1 MDKISD
7 LKSVVIDTL
16 DLNKAQ
22 DIVTIDLKD
31 KSSMADYM
39 IIASGTSS
47 RHIQSLSE
55 QVLEKL
61 KDNGIKNSKIEGKE
75 SNEWKLVDG
84 IDLIVHIFHPEKRKF
99 YELEKI
105 WSELIPKEKIII
117 WKKFNCFLQFFLP
130 QFYLIIFLSS
140 FVFSSSINS
149 AEIDIYKK
157 IDLFGEVLEKI
168 NKEYVDEIDQSESM
182 DSAINGLLQSLDPYS
197 AYMSPEI
204 FQEMQTE
211 TSGEFGG
218 LGIEV
223 SMEAGVVKV
232 ITPIDDTPASKAG
245 IKAGDYI
252 VKINDIQVQGKSLS
266 EAVDLM
272 RGLVGT
278 DIELTIRRRGVKKA
292 LTFTIT
298 REIIEVQSVKS
309 DLLENNIGY
318 IRLTSFNDNS
328 SDQIKKKIK
337 KLKENENL
345 KAFILDLRNNPG
357 GLLTQAI
364 KISDFFLENGEIV
377 STKSRKKSE
386 NRKWFAKKGDITD
399 GKPLLVLINYGSASA
414 SEIVAGALKDHKR
427 AIILGENSYGKGS
440 VQSIIP
446 LKNKGAIRLTI
457 AKYYL
462 PSGKSISEVGVR
474 PDIEVN
480 EEGEDFRIKTDT
492 DNQLNYAIKL
502 LNG

>member
-1 MDKISD
+1 MKKIQ
-7 LKSVVIDTL
+7 I
-16 DLNKAQ
+16 
-22 DIVTIDLKD
+22 
-31 KSSMADYM
+31 
-39 IIASGTSS
+39 
-47 RHIQSLSE
+47 
-55 QVLEKL
+55 
-61 KDNGIKNSKIEGKE
+61 
-75 SNEWKLVDG
+75 
-84 IDLIVHIFHPEKRKF
+84 
-99 YELEKI
+99 
-105 WSELIPKEKIII
+105 
-117 WKKFNCFLQFFLP
+117 
-130 QFYLIIFLSS
+130 YLIIFCTQFL
-140 FVFSSSINS
+140 FLEKVNS

-168 NKEYVDEIDQSESM
+168 NKEYVDEINQSESM

-197 AYMSPEI
+197 SYMSPEI
-204 FQEMQTE
+204 FEEMQTE

-272 RGLVGT
+272 RGPVGSG
-278 DIELTIRRRGVKKA
+278 IELTVRRRGAKKA
-292 LTFTIT
+292 LTFNVV
-298 REIIEVQSVKS
+298 REVIEVQSVKS
-309 DLLENNIGY
+309 ELLENNIGY
-318 IRLTSFNDNS
+318 LRLTSFNDNS
-328 SDQIKKKIK
+328 SQQIKKQIK
-337 KLKENENL
+337 KLKKNKNL
-345 KAFILDLRNNPG
+345 NSYILDLRNNPG
-357 GLLTQAI
+357 GLLSQAI

-386 NRKWFAKKGDITD
+386 NRKWFAKKGDILD
-399 GKPLLVLINYGSASA
+399 GKTLLVLINYGSASA

-427 AIILGENSYGKGS
+427 AILVGENSYGKGS

-457 AKYYL
+457 SKYYL
-462 PSGKSISEVGVR
+462 PSGKSISEVGVT
-474 PDIEVN
+474 PDIVVS
-480 EEGEDFRIKTDT
+480 EETDDFRIDTET
-492 DNQLNYAIKL
+492 DNQLSYAIKL